1 MHAAAK
7 NSVSPHKN
15 TAEEGREGGIPPADL
30 PAEVST
36 QAGPREFRSDIFKQ
50 TPKIK
55 SGMIHLFPYGN

>member
-50 TPKIK
+50 APPHVQVRTS
-55 SGMIHLFPYGN
+55 SGRGS